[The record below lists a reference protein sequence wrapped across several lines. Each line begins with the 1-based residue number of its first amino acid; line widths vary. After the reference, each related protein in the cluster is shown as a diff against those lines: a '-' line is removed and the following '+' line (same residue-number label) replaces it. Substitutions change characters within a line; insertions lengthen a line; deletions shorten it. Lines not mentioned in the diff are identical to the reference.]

1 LQQITV
7 LYVEDHDLVLFTV
20 KQLLELE
27 GWHVHICRDGK
38 LALKLIAGEEHF
50 DLIILDAELPSVS
63 GFDLIRRVRN
73 LPHRESTPVIVFSAR
88 DCHEEAKGVGADAC
102 LKKPGGIKDLL
113 ETCNRVLKLAA
124 PDAGEADGQR
134 RAVNSVGRRRD

>member
-1 LQQITV
+1 MRQITV

-27 GWHVHICRDGK
+27 GWRVQICRDG
-38 LALKLIAGEEHF
+38 ADAGKQLSGEDPF

-63 GFDLIRRVRN
+63 GFELIRHARA
-73 LPHRESTPVIVFSAR
+73 LTHRRTTPIIMFTAR
-88 DCHEEAKGVGADAC
+88 DHGDEATAAGAVAC

-113 ETCNRVLKLAA
+113 ATCYHVLQLEPGQESE
-124 PDAGEADGQR
+124 PDGAR
-134 RAVNSVGRRRD
+134 RAANWGGNTVH